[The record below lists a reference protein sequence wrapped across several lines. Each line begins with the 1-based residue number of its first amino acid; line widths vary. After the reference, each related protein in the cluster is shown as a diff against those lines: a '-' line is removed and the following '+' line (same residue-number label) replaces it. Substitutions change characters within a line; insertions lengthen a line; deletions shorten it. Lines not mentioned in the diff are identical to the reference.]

1 MKGKLIILE
10 GTDAS
15 GKSTQFR
22 RLTERLKRDG
32 IDFRTVT
39 FPRYKEDSSVLLRM
53 YLGGEFGKN
62 PNDVN
67 AYMASTFFAVDRCA
81 SYLKDWR
88 TYYEN
93 GGVLVFDR
101 YTTSNAVH
109 QASKMKPEDRE
120 SFIRWLFDYEY
131 NLLGLPAPDEVF
143 LLDMPVAQ
151 SAKLMEHR
159 AGKTCDIH
167 ELDLAYLQECRDT
180 AHLAAKMYGWQ
191 LISCTKDGEL
201 RRIEEIHEELY
212 EKVLRRIRDG
222 V

>member
-15 GKSTQFR
+15 GKSTQFQKLTQ
-22 RLTERLKRDG
+22 RLQTDG
-32 IDFRTVT
+32 IDFRTVA

-88 TYYEN
+88 AYYEN

-120 SFIRWLFDYEY
+120 GFIRWLFEFEYE
-131 NLLGLPAPDEVF
+131 LLGLPAPDEVF
-143 LLDMPVAQ
+143 LLDMPVEQ

-167 ELDLAYLQECRDT
+167 ELDLDYLQECRDT
-180 AHLAAKMYGWQ
+180 AHLAAKLCDWQ
-191 LISCTKDGEL
+191 LIACTACGKL
-201 RRIEEIHEELY
+201 RSIDEIHEELY

>member
-22 RLTERLKRDG
+22 KLTERLTADG
-32 IDFRTVT
+32 IVFKTVT
-39 FPRYKEDSSVLLRM
+39 FPRYQEDSSVLVRM
-53 YLGGEFGKN
+53 YLGGEFGSN

-88 TYYEN
+88 DYYEN
-93 GGVLVFDR
+93 GGILVLDR

-109 QASKMKPEDRE
+109 QASKMEAGERE
-120 SFIRWLFDYEY
+120 KFIKWLFHFEYE
-131 NLLGLPAPDEVF
+131 LLGLPAPDAVF
-143 LLDMPVAQ
+143 LLDMPIEQ
-151 SAKLMEHR
+151 SAKLMQNRE
-159 AGKTCDIH
+159 GKTCDIH

-180 AHLAAKMYGWQ
+180 ASLVAKLYGWEK
-191 LISCTKDGEL
+191 IPCTENGEL
-201 RRIEEIHEELY
+201 RTIEAIHEELY
-212 EKVLRRIRDG
+212 QRVLRRIQNG

>member
-22 RLTERLKRDG
+22 KLTERLREDG
-32 IDFRTVT
+32 VEFRTVT
-39 FPRYKEDSSVLLRM
+39 FPRYKEESSVLVRM
-53 YLGGEFGKN
+53 YLNGAFGEN

-81 SYLKDWR
+81 SYLQDWR

-93 GGVLVFDR
+93 GGTLVLDR

-109 QASKMKPEDRE
+109 QASKMPCEERE
-120 SFIRWLFDYEY
+120 TFIRWLFHFEYE
-131 NLLGLPAPDEVF
+131 LLGLPAPDAVF
-143 LLDMPVAQ
+143 LLDMPVEQ
-151 SAKLMEHR
+151 SAKLMQNRE
-159 AGKTCDIH
+159 GKTCDIH
-167 ELDLAYLQECRDT
+167 ELDLGYLQECRDT
-180 AHLAAKMYGWQ
+180 AALAARLYGWE
-191 LISCTKDGEL
+191 SVPCTANGNL
-201 RRIEEIHEELY
+201 RGIDEIHEELY
-212 EKVLRRIRDG
+212 QKVLRRIRNG

>member
-22 RLTERLKRDG
+22 KLTERLQAEG
-32 IDFRTVT
+32 VDFRTVT
-39 FPRYKEDSSVLLRM
+39 FPRYQEDSSVLVRM

-88 TYYEN
+88 VYYEN
-93 GGVLVFDR
+93 SGTLVLDR

-109 QASKMKPEDRE
+109 QASKMPRE
-120 SFIRWLFDYEY
+120 EREAFVRWLFEFEYE
-131 NLLGLPAPDEVF
+131 LLGLPTPDAVF
-143 LLDMPVAQ
+143 LLDMPVEQ

-159 AGKTCDIH
+159 EGKTCDIH
-167 ELDLAYLQECRDT
+167 ELDLAYLSECRDT
-180 AHLAAKMYGWQ
+180 AALVARLYGWEK
-191 LISCTKDGEL
+191 IPCTENGIL
-201 RRIEEIHEELY
+201 RSIDEIHEELY
-212 EKVLRRIRDG
+212 RKVLRRIQDG

>member
-22 RLTERLKRDG
+22 KLTKRLSADG
-32 IDFRTVT
+32 VEFRTVT
-39 FPRYKEDSSVLLRM
+39 FPRYEEDSSVLLRM

-109 QASKMKPEDRE
+109 QASKMRREDRE

-131 NLLGLPAPDEVF
+131 HLLGLPAPDEVF
-143 LLDMPVAQ
+143 LLDMPVEQ

-180 AHLAAKMYGWQ
+180 AHLAAEMYDWKK
-191 LISCTKDGEL
+191 IPCTKDGNL
-201 RRIEEIHEELY
+201 RSIDEIHEELY